1 MTDNKAIE
9 VAREIQEAGDSSDIL
24 YVDDYAIRVKP
35 IPAAIITDVTNRI
48 AEPPVPTWY
57 NKEYDREEANPNNPE
72 YVRAKEDVARKRG
85 EAMID
90 ATIMFGME
98 LVDGVPPAEE
108 WMPRL
113 QFLSKR
119 GQLDLDQY
127 DLNDQLEREYVFKRY
142 VIGNIALIT
151 YIQTISSVVPEDI
164 GKAAAPFR
172 RKKAR

>member
-1 MTDNKAIE
+1 MSDNKAIE
-9 VAREIQEAGDSSDIL
+9 VARELQQEYDDFL
-24 YVDDYAIRVKP
+24 YVEDYAIRVKP

-48 AEPPVPTWY
+48 PDPEIPVWY
-57 NKEYDREEANPNNPE
+57 NKEMERNEANPGDPE
-72 YVRAKEDVARKRG
+72 YVRMKSEVERKRG

-90 ATIMFGME
+90 ATILFGIE
-98 LVDGVPPAEE
+98 LVDGIPPVEE

-113 QFLSKR
+113 QFMIRR
-119 GQLDLDQY
+119 GQLDLSQY
-127 DLNDQLEREYVFKRY
+127 NLDDPLELEYVFKRY

-151 YIQTISSVVPEDI
+151 HIQQLSSVMPDDI